1 MVSWIKRSVS
11 RQAGVVVAGSVAV
24 ATGVVWWS
32 GRLAL
37 IPELPARKFLVVAF
51 SVVPASGFVAAWLV
65 QRLLGSRLSHLVRVI
80 DGTGPHDDLAR
91 IRNLGGDEVGA
102 IGQAVNRLLA
112 RLTSIRASMI
122 DQERELDKAQREL
135 ELRADLAE
143 KTQELAH
150 RFEERSML
158 FDIMR
163 MTTSSPELD
172 GVLQGLVE
180 RVGQLLRMR
189 EVVFLTH
196 HQGPE
201 EFVVKAAHGFPVEA
215 RIEGRS
221 LPVGEGISGSIDKNR
236 EPLHVAD
243 VSTLPSY
250 QGFWGLAE
258 KTGALAAVPVAYQDH
273 LLGVLAVTRPPND
286 PITETHLRLL
296 AAIADTAAMAIQNAQ
311 LFEHMRAM
319 TTQDELTGLPNDVLL
334 RTQLEREID
343 RARRFDAP
351 FSVVSLG
358 VDHLS
363 AFNNEHG
370 REEGDKALHAIS
382 QLIANSVRKVDT
394 VARSGDD
401 RLVLLLPRTDAKDA
415 VFLCEKLRKSVLAL
429 AFPVSVS
436 GQLGVSLGV
445 AQLGSTDDRLGRQ
458 ILVRS
463 EQALLAAKNSGRNR
477 VVVAADARVSVAPP
491 PPPPQA

>member
-11 RQAGVVVAGSVAV
+11 RQAGVTVAGCVAI
-24 ATGVVWWS
+24 ATAVIWWA

-37 IPELPARKFLVVAF
+37 IPELPARRFLLVAF
-51 SVVPASGFVAAWLV
+51 IVVPASGVIATFIV
-65 QRLLGSRLSHLVRVI
+65 QRLLGSRLSHLVTVI
-80 DGTGPHDDLAR
+80 DGTGPNNDLTR
-91 IRNLGGDEVGA
+91 IRDLGSDEVGA
-102 IGQAVNRLLA
+102 IGNAVNRLLA

-135 ELRADLAE
+135 ELRADLAA

-172 GVLQGLVE
+172 GVLHGLVE

-196 HQGPE
+196 HHGPDE
-201 EFVVKAAHGFPVEA
+201 LVVKAAHGFPVEA

-221 LPVGEGISGSIDKNR
+221 MLVGEGITTSVVSQR
-236 EPLHVAD
+236 EVLHVPD
-243 VSTLPSY
+243 VSKLDNY
-250 QGFWGLAE
+250 QAFWGLAE
-258 KTGALAAVPVAYQDH
+258 KSGALAAVPVTYQGH
-273 LLGVLAVTRPPND
+273 LLGLLAVTRAPND

-343 RARRFDAP
+343 RARRFDTP

-370 REEGDKALHAIS
+370 REEGDKALHAVS

-394 VARSGDD
+394 VARSEED

-415 VFLCEKLRKSVLAL
+415 VFLCEKLRKAVLGLAL
-429 AFPVSVS
+429 PVSVT

-445 AQLGSTDDRLGRQ
+445 AQLNSTDDRLGRQ
-458 ILVRS
+458 LLARS
-463 EQALLAAKNSGRNR
+463 EQALLAAKNTGRNR
-477 VVVAADARVSVAPP
+477 VVVAGDGRISAPP

>member
-1 MVSWIKRSVS
+1 MASWIKRSVS
-11 RQAGVVVAGSVAV
+11 RQAGVIVAASVAV

-37 IPELPARKFLVVAF
+37 IPEMPARKFLVVAF
-51 SVVPASGFVAAWLV
+51 AVVPASGLFAVWLV
-65 QRLLGSRLSHLVRVI
+65 QRLLGARLAHLVKVI
-80 DGTGPHDDLAR
+80 DGAGPQDDLAR
-91 IRNLGGDEVGA
+91 IRNLGEDEVGA

-135 ELRADLAE
+135 ELRADLAA
-143 KTQELAH
+143 KTEELAH

-172 GVLQGLVE
+172 GLLHNLVE

-189 EVVFLTH
+189 EVVFMTH
-196 HQGPE
+196 HLGPE
-201 EFVVKAAHGFPVEA
+201 EFVVKAAHGFPSDA
-215 RIEGRS
+215 KIEGRS
-221 LPVGEGISGSIDKNR
+221 LPMGEGISDSVAKTR
-236 EPLHVAD
+236 EVFVVDD
-243 VSTLPSY
+243 VRTLPKY
-250 QGFWGLAE
+250 QAFWGLAE
-258 KTGALAAVPVAYQDH
+258 KSGALAAVPVAYQNH
-273 LLGVLAVTRPPND
+273 LLGLLAVTRPAND
-286 PITETHLRLL
+286 PITDVHLRLL

-311 LFEHMRAM
+311 LFEHMRAL

-343 RARRFDAP
+343 RARRFDTP
-351 FSVVSLG
+351 FSVVSVG

-363 AFNNEHG
+363 AFNDEKG

-394 VARSGDD
+394 VARADED

-415 VFLCEKLRKSVLAL
+415 VFLCEKLRKAVLGLAL
-429 AFPVSVS
+429 PVSVS
-436 GQLGVSLGV
+436 GQLGISLGV
-445 AQLGSTDDRLGRQ
+445 AELGSTDDRLGRQ

-463 EQALLAAKNSGRNR
+463 EQALLAAKNAGRNR
-477 VVVAADARVSVAPP
+477 VLVAADTRISVIPP
-491 PPPPQA
+491 PPA